1 MSILSSYI
9 FGRNPNGFV
18 LKLLGNLKHNINNM
32 KQYVHELTH
41 SLNFKKKFICKN
53 CLLVQMHLV
62 VYTAYKCIDY
72 YTKWITFVCTNWFS
86 LPLTFIER
94 LGIKCKHVFFSL
106 ILICLEVLLWNK
118 FVVLIMRPLR
128 CRAYK
133 ACSGAKS
140 HLSESQIHQAYQYS
154 LCRAV
159 QIYKTTTRDLSN
171 KSIQTCFDF
180 I

>member
-32 KQYVHELTH
+32 KQYVHEFTH

-94 LGIKCKHVFFSL
+94 LGIKCKHVFF
-106 ILICLEVLLWNK
+106 
-118 FVVLIMRPLR
+118 
-128 CRAYK
+128 
-133 ACSGAKS
+133 
-140 HLSESQIHQAYQYS
+140 HLSVQ
-154 LCRAV
+154 LFMV
-159 QIYKTTTRDLSN
+159 QIDFLSALKFYCKIN
-171 KSIQTCFDF
+171 LSYYHATSPKQIVQSMFGCEEAFKRITDSSGVSIQFV
-180 I
+180 